1 MNGTMVLHGRSARA
15 FGTDVRRGRS
25 SNHREERTHRT
36 TVKNLI
42 IAIDGPSGAGKGT
55 LARTL
60 AERLGYRHVDT
71 GAMYRSV
78 AWKAVHDGLAL
89 DDDARVAS
97 LASRA
102 VLAQQGG
109 RITIDGHDVT
119 RDIRTP
125 AMDSAAA
132 MVARLPQLRE
142 VLRARQRE
150 LGAGGGVVMEGR
162 DIGTVV
168 FPDADMK
175 IYLDASAEERARR
188 RASDAAHTGA
198 DTSIAAV
205 RSDLVARDTS
215 DSTRAVAPL
224 ALAQDAIYIDTTEM
238 PIEVV
243 VNHVMMMMI
252 DKLGGLP
259 TPS

>member
-1 MNGTMVLHGRSARA
+1 MGTL
-15 FGTDVRRGRS
+15 
-25 SNHREERTHRT
+25 
-36 TVKNLI
+36 VKNLV

-60 AERLGYRHVDT
+60 AEKLGYRHVDT

-78 AWKAVHDGLAL
+78 AWKAAHEGLAL
-89 DDDARVAS
+89 DDDAAVAALAARAMFDQQEGRV
-97 LASRA
+97 
-102 VLAQQGG
+102 
-109 RITIDGHDVT
+109 TIDGHDVT

-125 AMDSAAA
+125 AMDTAAA
-132 MVARLPQLRE
+132 TVARLPRLRE
-142 VLRARQRE
+142 VLRARQRQ

-175 IYLDASAEERARR
+175 LYLDASAEERARR
-188 RASDAAHTGA
+188 RSTDSAHTGVA
-198 DTSIAAV
+198 GNLAAV
-205 RSDLVARDTS
+205 QVDLVARDKT

-224 ALAQDAIYIDTTEM
+224 AMAKDAIYIDTTEM

-243 VNHVMMMMI
+243 VNHVMMMVI
-252 DKLGGLP
+252 DKLGGFP
-259 TPS
+259 KPQAPSPKP

>member
-1 MNGTMVLHGRSARA
+1 MKTLV
-15 FGTDVRRGRS
+15 
-25 SNHREERTHRT
+25 
-36 TVKNLI
+36 
-42 IAIDGPSGAGKGT
+42 IALDGPSGVGKGT

-60 AERLGYRHVDT
+60 AEKLGYRHVDT

-78 AWKAVHDGLAL
+78 AWKAAHEGLPL
-89 DDDARVAS
+89 DNDTRVAA

-102 VLAQQGG
+102 AFRQQDG

-125 AMDSAAA
+125 VIDAAAA
-132 MVARLPQLRE
+132 MVARLPAVRE

-175 IYLDASAEERARR
+175 FYLDASAEERARR
-188 RASDAAHTGA
+188 RASDAAHSGVA
-198 DTSIAAV
+198 ASIAAV
-205 RSDLVARDTS
+205 KSDLVARDTS

-224 ALAQDAIYIDTTEM
+224 ARAEDAIYIDTTDM
-238 PIEVV
+238 PIEAVV
-243 VNHVMMMMI
+243 HHVLMLVI

-259 TPS
+259 RPQALKPSGPQDRP